1 VQVLEKW
8 GTLIASRAT
17 LTLQSRHYSDHCRIL
32 ELGARLWKVSRQ
44 TAPPPTPRQIEF
56 LAFIPP

>member
-32 ELGARLWKVSRQ
+32 ELGARLWKA
-44 TAPPPTPRQIEF
+44 APPPTPRQIEF